1 MFPVVVAADEVDEF
15 IKLLDSRELAASAD
29 ERLLM
34 HLLLRADSIN
44 RQTLDWRKLK
54 VWGAHTQWYCLV
66 MLLFLYVLRGTG
78 F

>member
-1 MFPVVVAADEVDEF
+1 VAADEVDEF

-54 VWGAHTQWYCLV
+54 VWCAHTRCCC
-66 MLLFLYVLRGTG
+66 VLRCCCACMLCAKQV
-78 F
+78 